1 MTDTSVL
8 YHLIMKKAIMF
19 YFFLQKMLYI
29 IEIRIGENVKKHLFQ
44 TKP

>member
-8 YHLIMKKAIMF
+8 YHLIMKKAIKF

-29 IEIRIGENVKKHLFQ
+29 SEIRIGGNVKKHLFQ